1 MKSGV
6 VSWSVDNFF
15 SVLLIYVYIVVVV
28 LEIDAS
34 MLLPRWNSSV
44 VGAVVMVSSMPPV
57 IM

>member
-34 MLLPRWNSSV
+34 MFMPEWNSSV
-44 VGAVVMVSSMPPV
+44 VGSVGMGSLMPPV
-57 IM
+57 VM